1 MASKR
6 LSIQQRKDIF
16 KTLVETQDLG
26 VMPVPESIRHVAQQF
41 GVTESQVRQVQE
53 EGIEKEWPPL
63 DEDEVPE
70 AVGPDAEE

>member
-6 LSIQQRKDIF
+6 LSIQQRKNIF
-16 KTLVETQDLG
+16 RSLVETQDLG
-26 VMPVPESIRHVAQQF
+26 LMTVPESIRHVSQQY
-41 GVTESQVRQVQE
+41 GVTESQVRQIQE

-63 DEDEVPE
+63 NEVPE

>member
-16 KTLVETQDLG
+16 RSLVETQDLG

-63 DEDEVPE
+63 DEVPE
-70 AVGPDAEE
+70 AVGPDTEE

>member
-6 LSIQQRKDIF
+6 LTIQQRKDIF
-16 KTLVETQDLG
+16 KALVETQDLG

-41 GVTESQVRQVQE
+41 EVTESQVRQIQE

-63 DEDEVPE
+63 DEVAE
-70 AVGPDAEE
+70 AVGPDTEE